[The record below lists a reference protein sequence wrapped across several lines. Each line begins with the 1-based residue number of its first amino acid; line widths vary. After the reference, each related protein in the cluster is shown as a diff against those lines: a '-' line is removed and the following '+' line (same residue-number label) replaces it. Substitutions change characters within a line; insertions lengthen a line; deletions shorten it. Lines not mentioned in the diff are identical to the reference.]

1 MNPVMVATLRRHWQL
16 IGAIAAFAIF
26 MYVHFVFFKP
36 TAARYRKAIDSAGG
50 LETVFETI
58 ASQSSL
64 PPRVY
69 ALATQNTL
77 DAQDAQDRGSSGALG
92 VILIED
98 LSRVASRAGLSV
110 VASDPGP
117 VTQEPM
123 TVEIRAHLKLRGSY
137 SQIVGFFDELS
148 RGQSLNL
155 VERFQIAPSGETA
168 DLLEVWIA
176 RLYLKQAKAAS

>member
-1 MNPVMVATLRRHWQL
+1 MNPVLLATLRRYWQL
-16 IGAIAAFAIF
+16 IGAVAAFFIF
-26 MYVHFVFFKP
+26 LFVHLVFFKP
-36 TAARYRKAIDSAGG
+36 TAARYRAAIQSAGG
-50 LETVFETI
+50 LETVFESGPAPT
-58 ASQSSL
+58 AL

-98 LSRVASRAGLSV
+98 LSRTASRAGLNV
-110 VASDPGP
+110 AASDPGP
-117 VTQEPM
+117 VSQEPL
-123 TVEIRAHLKLRGSY
+123 TVEVRAHLKLRGSY
-137 SQIVGFFDELS
+137 AQIVGFFDELS

-155 VERFQIAPSGETA
+155 VERFQISPSGETS

-176 RLYLKQAKAAS
+176 RLYLKQTRAAS